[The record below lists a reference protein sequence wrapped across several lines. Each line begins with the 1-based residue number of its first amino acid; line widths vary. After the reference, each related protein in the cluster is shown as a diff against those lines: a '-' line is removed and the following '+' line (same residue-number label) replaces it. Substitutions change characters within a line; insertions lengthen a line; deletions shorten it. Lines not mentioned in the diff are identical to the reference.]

1 MNRYFKLALVAGAL
15 TAAACDTTA
24 DDTMTDT
31 SAGRLGDSAAAM
43 GNTSDGLMRDAD
55 IFAAM
60 TASDA
65 TEITLGQLGADS
77 ATNADV
83 KQFAQMMVT
92 DHKAMSEQMHQIAEQ
107 LNIVSQSGDRA
118 ENTIDDS
125 DDWADDLKGK
135 TGRDFDQKFMDI
147 MVESHENTLKM
158 LEKAASSTTTAQ
170 LTEAINNARTKV
182 QSHLDQAKQIQ
193 ERVKQ

>member
-43 GNTSDGLMRDAD
+43 GNTSDGMMRDAD

-83 KQFAQMMVT
+83 KQFAQMKKVM
-92 DHKAMSEQMHQIAEQ
+92 KQIARGKMPSLQQ
-107 LNIVSQSGDRA
+107 LAG
-118 ENTIDDS
+118 
-125 DDWADDLKGK
+125 
-135 TGRDFDQKFMDI
+135 GR
-147 MVESHENTLKM
+147 
-158 LEKAASSTTTAQ
+158 
-170 LTEAINNARTKV
+170 
-182 QSHLDQAKQIQ
+182 
-193 ERVKQ
+193 